1 MNSYI
6 FVFSAIISV
15 ISVYLVFM
23 YFIRK
28 TRLAEVAFETI
39 QKEYLIGMLI
49 TNILPTILLVFGI
62 IKMTPK
68 TFNEILIPISLI
80 LVFTLLIFLK
90 INQEKQSFKEDT
102 YEAYLNYLLLFT
114 RPMLFSI
121 PFISIVFLYLMTF
134 S

>member
-1 MNSYI
+1 
-6 FVFSAIISV
+6 
-15 ISVYLVFM
+15 M